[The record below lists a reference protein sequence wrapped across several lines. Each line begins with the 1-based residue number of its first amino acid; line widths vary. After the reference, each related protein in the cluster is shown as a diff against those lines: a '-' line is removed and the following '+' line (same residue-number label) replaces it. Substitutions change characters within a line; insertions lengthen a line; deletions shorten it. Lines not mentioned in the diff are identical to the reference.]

1 LELRAVREFVLNPS
15 TISIKALAE
24 VNHNYRGTLRQSNIL
39 VENDMLIMSEPIAGT
54 SSYTRLQLVP

>member
-1 LELRAVREFVLNPS
+1 VLNPS

-39 VENDMLIMSEPIAGT
+39 VENDMLIMNEPIAGT